1 MRPSPLLE
9 GSTMLDFKC
18 AMQSQLDNLWLKP
31 EDLARGLD
39 IRVSSVRKWLDPE
52 LDCVPVKDAFDW
64 VYAQTE
70 KLGELT
76 KERLNQANDAHDK
89 FGEYIVRWH
98 RPDDLPENEPLGL
111 QNLASHLVCEQLN
124 AQGVEAPLVYA
135 CRNDDWIDR
144 HLDDFPDIDPKAVFA
159 AATEAMDVSTSD
171 IARALNVTARSI
183 KDWKNPKQELMLPVD
198 DAWAFLDE
206 YRKAL
211 EGRTAQ
217 FREQRPNPLP
227 YHPTNRRGV
236 LTQQQRIDNR
246 AALAAAKQVMND
258 GRNVIEFSFVD

>member
-1 MRPSPLLE
+1 MF
-9 GSTMLDFKC
+9 DFKC
-18 AMQSQLDNLWLKP
+18 SMQSQLDSLWLKP

-64 VYAQTE
+64 VFDQTE
-70 KLGELT
+70 KLGDLT
-76 KERLNQANDAHDK
+76 MQRLSQANDAHDK
-89 FGEYIVRWH
+89 FNEYIIRWY
-98 RPDDLPENEPLGL
+98 RADDLPEDEPLGL
-111 QNLASHLVCEQLN
+111 QNLASHLVAEQLK
-124 AQGVEAPLVYA
+124 AQGTQCQIVYA
-135 CRNDDWIDR
+135 CRNDDWIAQ

-159 AATEAMDVSTSD
+159 AKTDALGVTTSD
-171 IARALNVTARSI
+171 IARALNITARSI

-211 EGRTAQ
+211 EGRTA
-217 FREQRPNPLP
+217 RLLEQKPNPLP
-227 YHPTNRRGV
+227 YHPQNRQGV

-246 AALAAAKQVMND
+246 AALTTAKQLMNSS
-258 GRNVIEFSFVD
+258 GTVVGFMFVL